1 MNRRAVTVLF
11 LTGLLVA
18 ALAVAMA
25 AAGCGSSGGSG
36 GGATPSA
43 AGSPK
48 TGGTLTLAYQ
58 SEPETLDPAIAWNV
72 IDYGGIEHCIYESF
86 FRYAAKPGVAG
97 AEIVPAIAAA
107 MPEVSP
113 DGKTFTIKVKQ
124 GVKFAPPVNREVTA
138 DDFKYT
144 FERMM
149 RLPRAPATY
158 FYTGVVGAVEYQ
170 AKKTA
175 HISGFE
181 AVDKYT
187 VRITLKS
194 PDLSFL
200 KALTME
206 FTDVVPKEWVEK
218 WGDKDFG
225 RHPLGTG
232 PFYMT
237 EWTPGRQVVLK
248 RNPNYRDKV
257 WLDGVTYAM
266 SFTPQTAFLKLERG
280 EVDLLGDNL
289 PPADIPQ
296 VMADP
301 QWKGNVATQ
310 AKIAVM
316 YFFMNVNFKP
326 FDDVKVRRALSWA
339 INRDKIVK
347 LLAGQAQPLYQV
359 YPPGMPGHQADKKWY
374 GYDPAKAKQLLAEAG
389 YPNGFKTTLYTDN
402 VDPDPK
408 MLQSI
413 QNDLA
418 AVGVSGSIK
427 TMSNDTFYTL
437 GSQPT
442 KLSAGSSVWYMDFPD
457 PADWIVPLFSK
468 SNTVEGG
475 MDWSFWWDPKVEAM
489 LTEAQ
494 AMTDAQA
501 RLAKYVEMQAYI
513 MDQAPYVTLY
523 SPITTT
529 MFSKNVGGFYLH
541 PVYDFDPQ
549 SYWRQ

>member
-1 MNRRAVTVLF
+1 MHRRALTVLI
-11 LTGLLVA
+11 LTGVLVA
-18 ALAVAMA
+18 VLAGAGLT
-25 AAGCGSSGGSG
+25 AGCGSTSTSG
-36 GGATPSA
+36 GGATPTA

-48 TGGTLTLAYQ
+48 MGGTLTLSYE
-58 SEPETLDPAIAWNV
+58 SEPPTLDPAIAWNV
-72 IDYGGIEHCIYESF
+72 IDWGIEHCIYESF
-86 FRYAAKPGVAG
+86 YRYAAKPGEAG
-97 AEIVPAIAAA
+97 TELVPAIAES
-107 MPEVSP
+107 MPEVSA
-113 DGKTFTIKVKQ
+113 DGKTFTIRLKQ

-138 DDFKYT
+138 EDFKYS

-149 RLPRAPATY
+149 RLPLAPATY
-158 FYTGVVGAVEYQ
+158 FYTGVVGAEEFQ
-170 AKKTA
+170 AKKAA

-187 VRITLKS
+187 VRITLKN

-218 WGDKDFG
+218 WGDKGFG

-232 PFYMT
+232 PFYLT
-237 EWTPGRQVVLK
+237 EWTPGRQIVLA
-248 RNPNYRDKV
+248 RNPNYRDTV
-257 WLDGVTYAM
+257 WLDGLTFAM
-266 SFTPQTAFLKLERG
+266 SFTPQTAFLKLQRG

-289 PPADIPQ
+289 PPADIPR

-301 QWKGNVATQ
+301 EWKQYVASQ
-310 AKIAVM
+310 PKISVM

-359 YPPGMPGHQADKKWY
+359 YPPGMPGYQADKKWY

-389 YPNGFKTTLYTDN
+389 YPDGFTTTLYTDN

-413 QNDLA
+413 QNDLVA
-418 AVGVSGSIK
+418 IGVKGSIK

-437 GSQPT
+437 GSSPT
-442 KLSAGSSVWYMDFPD
+442 KLSAGTSVWFMDFPD

-475 MDWSFWWDPKVEAM
+475 MDWSFWWDPTLEKM
-489 LTEAQ
+489 LSEAQ
-494 AMTDAQA
+494 TMTDAQA
-501 RLAKYVEMQAYI
+501 RIAKYEEMQAFI
-513 MDQAPYVTLY
+513 MEQAPYVTLY
-523 SPITTT
+523 SPILTT

-541 PVYDFDPQ
+541 AVYDFDPQ
-549 SYWRQ
+549 NYWRK